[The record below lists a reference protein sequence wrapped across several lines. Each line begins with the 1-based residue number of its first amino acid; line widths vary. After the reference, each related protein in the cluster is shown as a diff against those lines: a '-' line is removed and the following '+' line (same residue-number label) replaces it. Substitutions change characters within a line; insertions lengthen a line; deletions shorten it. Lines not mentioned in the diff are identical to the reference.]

1 MRKTTVRG
9 ALVVA
14 VALSTTPAVAQADTD
29 DAAQPGLTNDQSTGG
44 AEQPAQPDTKEEKPA
59 PAPDVSNDVQPG
71 LGENVTPEV
80 EGVQPGTVAGQPAPA
95 ADGAETQPGTS
106 PAVAGGVEGKGKATA
121 DHDVQPGTAIPEA
134 ELETQPGTTPP
145 APVQPEVPAGEK
157 QPADETTTDANAD
170 TVVTDEIVDTPP
182 ADHGTNQPVL
192 TPAVN
197 DTPARPAPAADQVR
211 RTDTP
216 KRESAPTPADAPAVQ
231 PAPTTGE
238 SNGAT
243 PQQPVVDNVPTRT
256 PAPAPAPAAPVQPT
270 QPAAKP
276 EPQILRQGA
285 ITANIGAVS
294 AEANYV
300 TLPGETVVNASVNT
314 GRATVHAPTMAYGTY
329 NHGVAELGVG
339 TNKPAPVKL
348 DPVTTAIVD
357 VANNAVR
364 HTPQPVREATKLP
377 TAGDYRVGSPAAGA
391 HIAWK
396 S

>member
-59 PAPDVSNDVQPG
+59 PAPDVSHDVQPG
-71 LGENVTPEV
+71 LGEDVPPEV

-95 ADGAETQPGTS
+95 ADGAEAQPGTS
-106 PAVAGGVEGKGKATA
+106 PAVAGGVEGKGKATV

-157 QPADETTTDANAD
+157 QPADETTTD
-170 TVVTDEIVDTPP
+170 EIVDTPP

-192 TPAVN
+192 PPAVN
-197 DTPARPAPAADQVR
+197 DTPAHPAPAADQVR
-211 RTDTP
+211 RTDAS

-256 PAPAPAPAAPVQPT
+256 PAPAPAPAAPVQPA

-285 ITANIGAVS
+285 IKANVGNYSVK
-294 AEANYV
+294 ANYI
-300 TLPGETVVNASVNT
+300 TTPGQTVANASASN
-314 GRATVHAPTMAYGTY
+314 GRVTATAPSLSYGTY

-339 TNKPAPVKL
+339 TNTPAPVKL

-357 VANNAVR
+357 AANNAVR

>member
-1 MRKTTVRG
+1 MKRTTLRMAVI
-9 ALVVA
+9 AA
-14 VALSTTPAVAQADTD
+14 VALAGSPAVAQADPD

-95 ADGAETQPGTS
+95 ADGAEAQPGTS

-134 ELETQPGTTPP
+134 EIETQPGTTPP
-145 APVQPEVPAGEK
+145 APVQPEVPVVEK

-170 TVVTDEIVDTPP
+170 TVVTDESGDTPP

-192 TPAVN
+192 PPAVN

-256 PAPAPAPAAPVQPT
+256 PAPAPAAPVQPA

-285 ITANIGAVS
+285 IKANVGNYSVK
-294 AEANYV
+294 ANYI
-300 TLPGETVVNASVNT
+300 TTPGQTVANASASN
-314 GRATVHAPTMAYGTY
+314 GRVTATAPSLSYGTY

-339 TNKPAPVKL
+339 TNTPAPVKL

-357 VANNAVR
+357 AANNAVR